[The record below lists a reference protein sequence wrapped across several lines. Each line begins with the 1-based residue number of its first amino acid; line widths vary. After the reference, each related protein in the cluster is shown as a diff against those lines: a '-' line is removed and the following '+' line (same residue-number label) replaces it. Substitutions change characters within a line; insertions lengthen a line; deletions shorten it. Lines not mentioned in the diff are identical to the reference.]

1 MRHVRVV
8 EGVRFR
14 RNFQLKHSLLKLFDN
29 SPLRR
34 IIKDVMKHQ
43 LGEGEE
49 AKNQLKKVA
58 GRLATGLKNENA
70 RRELLTNEEIDPA
83 HFFDP
88 EEFDARGRDSKLF
101 RP

>member
-1 MRHVRVV
+1 MLYR
-8 EGVRFR
+8 
-14 RNFQLKHSLLKLFDN
+14 LLDT
-29 SPLRR
+29 SPAGR
-34 IIKDVMKHQ
+34 IVKDVMKHQ

-88 EEFDARGRDSKLF
+88 EEFDSRSRDSKLF
-101 RP
+101 RL